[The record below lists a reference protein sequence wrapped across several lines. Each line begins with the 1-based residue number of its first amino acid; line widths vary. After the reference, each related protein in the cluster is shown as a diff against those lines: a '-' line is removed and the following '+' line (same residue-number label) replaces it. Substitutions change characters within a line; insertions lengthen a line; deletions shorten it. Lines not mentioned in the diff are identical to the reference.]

1 MKHITDY
8 FENGRTF
15 VICKNDK
22 GYWAFEDKYIKNG
35 RLTREFNGITGKL
48 SKTLEEV
55 LKRVRDQICYD
66 DLIEAGVDHGDALLQ
81 VFMME

>member
-8 FENGRTF
+8 MENGRTF
-15 VICKNDK
+15 IICKNEN
-22 GYWAFEDKYIKNG
+22 GYWAFEDKFVKG
-35 RLTREFNGITGKL
+35 GKLTKEFNGITGKL

-55 LKRVRDQICYD
+55 LKRVRDQIRFD
-66 DLIEAGVDHGDALLQ
+66 ALLEAGVAQDDALLQ